1 MRSAQFEL
9 ISLSLA
15 FAISLSLPRVLGI
28 LLSLQMSNVAVP
40 FATMIS
46 SAVLISS
53 FGLAFAEYGPVSGV
67 MITLLGV
74 LILGTLDNAMTLL
87 SVSAYYQQIALGI
100 LLLLAVG
107 LDQLRVGNLGR
118 LLRSKY

>member
-74 LILGTLDNAMTLL
+74 LISRAARISEAPLVTFQAAIFLVIYMQARFAAT
-87 SVSAYYQQIALGI
+87 
-100 LLLLAVG
+100 
-107 LDQLRVGNLGR
+107 
-118 LLRSKY
+118 